1 MKKQKASKTDRYSS
15 FFIPCNSMD
24 LKIIYLR
31 IAIDF
36 VYYQQKC
43 LNVYVDLKKTQI
55 LKVEKSL

>member
-1 MKKQKASKTDRYSS
+1 MKKQKASKQIGIRH

-43 LNVYVDLKKTQI
+43 LNVYVDLKKNANF
-55 LKVEKSL
+55 EG